1 MVIGMKDN
9 IWFTYKARIQAQSRL
24 EYLDTHSQF
33 LLVWYAILGAVL
45 AIISIRY
52 PVVLNENTDI
62 YAAILSVALLV
73 LSLVI
78 SNRDF
83 RGRSI
88 KMRENYIAMHKL
100 YILAENKLIDND
112 QLIHNY
118 FTLLNDV
125 ENHKAIDDKIFR
137 VKSQA
142 FLTSRKPTC
151 FDKVN
156 VIFSIFVMYFLTIF
170 LYLFPFL
177 FLMVYK

>member
-1 MVIGMKDN
+1 
-9 IWFTYKARIQAQSRL
+9 
-24 EYLDTHSQF
+24 
-33 LLVWYAILGAVL
+33 
-45 AIISIRY
+45 
-52 PVVLNENTDI
+52 
-62 YAAILSVALLV
+62 
-73 LSLVI
+73 
-78 SNRDF
+78 
-83 RGRSI
+83 
-88 KMRENYIAMHKL
+88 MRENYIAMHKL

-112 QLIHNY
+112 QLIDNY

>member
-1 MVIGMKDN
+1 MENN

-33 LLVWYAILGAVL
+33 LLVWYAILGVIL
-45 AIISIRY
+45 AIVSIRY
-52 PVVLNENTDI
+52 PTILNENTDI

-100 YILAENKLIDND
+100 YISSRDKLISKEK
-112 QLIHNY
+112 LIADY
-118 FTLLNDV
+118 FKLLSDV
-125 ENHKAIDDKIFR
+125 ENHKDIDDKIFR
-137 VKSQA
+137 AKSKA
-142 FLTSRKPTC
+142 SLTSRMPTY
-151 FDKVN
+151 FDN
-156 VIFSIFVMYFLTIF
+156 VHVLFFISSRLISTIF
-170 LYLFPFL
+170 LYAFPFL